1 MHTYGIEIEC
11 QHRRNSNPSAVA
23 RELNARLQASTDPM
37 IRQFSVA
44 NHRQA
49 NRSRTE
55 FALDREGNG
64 LECRSPAMTVE
75 QWPVIQFVTHN
86 LRDLGCW
93 ASRYDGTHMHFGWQ
107 DINAELKPK
116 AVSAWTAFWAVYRP
130 AMQRLVPGSRRA
142 NYNCLPSRHLGRNY
156 QWQDLVAAFNSPNA
170 QMYRLGDYVYTMVNP
185 YTEHNTTEVR
195 LHHGTLNATRM
206 RGWML
211 LMQGILGYTTAMAT
225 AGNLEDLEQTYR
237 SNHPVDALHLVML
250 EKARPFLSQRQFRQM
265 STQINSRVESY
276 R

>member
-11 QHRRNSNPSAVA
+11 QHRRNSNPTRVA
-23 RELNARLQASTDPM
+23 QELNERFRASTDPL
-37 IRQFSVA
+37 ISQFSVG

-55 FALDREGNG
+55 FALDHEGNG
-64 LECRSPAMTVE
+64 LECRSPALTVE
-75 QWPVIQFVTHN
+75 QWPVIKFVTQN
-86 LRDLGCW
+86 LRELGCW
-93 ASRYDGTHMHFGWQ
+93 ASRQDGTHMHFGWQ
-107 DINAELKPK
+107 DLPTTLKPR

-130 AMQRLVPGSRRA
+130 VMQRLVPDTRRR
-142 NYNCLPSRHLGRNY
+142 NYNCLQSRQLGTHY
-156 QWQDLVAAFNSPNA
+156 TWEDLTRPFIAASNA
-170 QMYRLGDYVYTMVNP
+170 QWRMTDFVYTMVNP
-185 YTEHNTTEVR
+185 NTEHNTTEVR

-211 LMQGILGYTTAMAT
+211 LMQGILGYTDALAT
-225 AGNLEDLEQTYR
+225 AGSLEDLEQTYR
-237 SNHPVDALHLVML
+237 SNHPIDAMHQIML
-250 EKARPFLSQRQFRQM
+250 DKARPFLTQRQFRQM